1 MDIINLHFPLFI
13 HKILS
18 LGVTDVQILPLS
30 SNSRKEIMEE
40 TLGKIIE
47 NLKKNILIEN
57 DWFTEPELN
66 NLWAKNIDNCIKECD
81 CPEKDKI
88 FNAFDG
94 LKPQDVKVLIIGQD
108 PYPKKGRA
116 DGLAFSFGNNET
128 AKDSLKNILEKIK
141 EELNI
146 HYNEKIS
153 NLTCWRDRGVLLL
166 NTALTYKKG
175 NKDYHIESWSKFVNT
190 IISKLLQ
197 IERDSNNPLVIM
209 LWGGQANLLTSFRN
223 DLEDANLR
231 NKHIYIL
238 RASHPSNLVKSKKY
252 SGIFKSVAKKLRC
265 KPLTKNVKGFMDN
278 SNKIFI
284 ECNKIL
290 KSNKIDW
297 STD

>member
-1 MDIINLHFPLFI
+1 M
-13 HKILS
+13 HKILP

-30 SNSRKEIMEE
+30 SNGRKEIMEA
-40 TLGKIIE
+40 
-47 NLKKNILIEN
+47 LKEILIKN
-57 DWFTEPELN
+57 KWFTKKQDLN
-66 NLWAKNIDNCIKECD
+66 KIWSDDIDKCIKECE
-81 CPEKDKI
+81 CPEKKKI

-94 LKPQDVKVLIIGQD
+94 LRPQDVKVLIIGQD

-116 DGLAFSFGNNET
+116 DGLAFSFGNNEE
-128 AKDSLKNILEKIK
+128 AQASLKNIFDKIK
-141 EELNI
+141 SELNI
-146 HYNEKIS
+146 DNKNT
-153 NLTCWRDRGVLLL
+153 NLKYWRDRGVLLL

-175 NKDYHIESWSKFVNT
+175 NKDYHIESWNKLVNS

-238 RASHPSNLVKSKKY
+238 RASHPSNLGNSKKY
-252 SGIFKSVAKKLRC
+252 SGNFKSVAKKLRC

-290 KSNKIDW
+290 KSNKMDW

>member
-1 MDIINLHFPLFI
+1 
-13 HKILS
+13 
-18 LGVTDVQILPLS
+18 
-30 SNSRKEIMEE
+30 MEE
-40 TLGKIIE
+40 TLEKIIE
-47 NLKKNILIEN
+47 NLKNILINNE
-57 DWFTEPELN
+57 WFT
-66 NLWAKNIDNCIKECD
+66 KIDEIWTDEIWTDDIDKCIKECD

-116 DGLAFSFGNNET
+116 DGLAFSFGNNEK
-128 AKDSLKNILEKIK
+128 AQDSLKNILEKIK

-146 HYNEKIS
+146 HYNEKNS

-175 NKDYHIESWSKFVNT
+175 NKDYHIESWNKLVNS

-197 IERDSNNPLVIM
+197 RERDSNNPLVIM

-238 RASHPSNLVKSKKY
+238 RASHPSNLAKKY
-252 SGIFKSVAKKLRC
+252 SGNFKSVAKKLRC

-290 KSNKIDW
+290 KSNEIDW

>member
-1 MDIINLHFPLFI
+1 MDIINLHFPLFM

-18 LGVTDVQILPLS
+18 LGVTDVRILPLS
-30 SNSRKEIMEE
+30 SNGRKEIMEA
-40 TLGKIIE
+40 
-47 NLKKNILIEN
+47 LKEILIKN
-57 DWFTEPELN
+57 KWFTKKQDLDKI
-66 NLWAKNIDNCIKECD
+66 WTDAIDKCIKECE
-81 CPEKDKI
+81 CPEKKKI

-116 DGLAFSFGNNET
+116 DGLAFSFGNNEE
-128 AKDSLKNILEKIK
+128 AQDSLKNILEKIK

-146 HYNEKIS
+146 HYNEKNS

-175 NKDYHIESWSKFVNT
+175 NKDYHIEAWSNLINC

-197 IERDSNNPLVIM
+197 RERDSNNPLVIM

-238 RASHPSNLVKSKKY
+238 RASHPSNLAKKY
-252 SGIFKSVAKKLRC
+252 SGNFKSVAKKLRC

-290 KSNKIDW
+290 KSNEIDW

>member
-1 MDIINLHFPLFI
+1 M

-30 SNSRKEIMEE
+30 SNGRKEIMEA
-40 TLGKIIE
+40 
-47 NLKKNILIEN
+47 LKEILIKN
-57 DWFTEPELN
+57 KWFTKKQDLN
-66 NLWAKNIDNCIKECD
+66 KIWSDDIDKCIKECE
-81 CPEKDKI
+81 CPEKKKI

-94 LKPQDVKVLIIGQD
+94 LSPQDVKVLIIGQD

-116 DGLAFSFGNNET
+116 DGLAFSFGNNEKVQ
-128 AKDSLKNILEKIK
+128 ASLKNILEKIK
-141 EELNI
+141 KELNI
-146 HYNEKIS
+146 HYNEKNS

-175 NKDYHIESWSKFVNT
+175 NKDYHIESWNKFVNT
-190 IISKLLQ
+190 IISKLLDDKNLK
-197 IERDSNNPLVIM
+197 RDSNNPLVIM

-238 RASHPSNLVKSKKY
+238 RASHPSNLGNSKKY
-252 SGIFKSVAKKLRC
+252 SGNFKSVAKKLRC
-265 KPLTKNVKGFMDN
+265 KPLTKNVKGFMDD

-290 KSNKIDW
+290 KSNEIDW